1 MHALTEL
8 PAWERLLKKIV
19 WEQLGP
25 LTGLRILDFGSGQGV
40 TASHFARDN
49 RVVAVEPSADMLKD
63 AWTDHPYEQ
72 VAGGIEALA
81 GFEDGAFDAV
91 LCHNVL
97 EYVDDKAGVV
107 RALDRVLRPGG
118 TLSVVKHNR
127 LGRVMQAAVLLDDFD
142 RANALLDGRD
152 DVASRFGAI
161 RYYEDEDIPRWVEGL
176 QLAQCFGIRAFWDL
190 QQNQEKHASEDWQA
204 RMMQLDMRVS
214 RMEPFRRIAFFHH
227 LIYTKK

>member
-25 LTGLRILDFGSGQGV
+25 LSGLRILDFGSGQGV
-40 TASHFARDN
+40 TASHFAQDN
-49 RVVAVEPSADMLKD
+49 RIVAVEPSPDMLAD
-63 AWTDHPYEQ
+63 AWTDPPYEQ
-72 VAGGIEALA
+72 VIGGVEALA
-81 GFEDGAFDAV
+81 RYEDGAFDAV

-97 EYVDDKAGVV
+97 EYVDDKAEVV
-107 RALDRVLRPGG
+107 RALGRVLRPGG

-127 LGRVMQAAVLLDDFD
+127 LGRVMQAAVLLDDLD

-161 RYYEDEDIPRWVEGL
+161 RYYEDEDILRWAEGL
-176 QLAQCFGIRAFWDL
+176 ELADCFGIRTFWDL
-190 QQNQEKHASEDWQA
+190 QQNQEKHASEDWQV
-204 RMMQLDMRVS
+204 RMMRLDMRVS
-214 RMEPFRRIAFFHH
+214 QMEPFRRIAFFHH
-227 LIYTKK
+227 LIFTKS